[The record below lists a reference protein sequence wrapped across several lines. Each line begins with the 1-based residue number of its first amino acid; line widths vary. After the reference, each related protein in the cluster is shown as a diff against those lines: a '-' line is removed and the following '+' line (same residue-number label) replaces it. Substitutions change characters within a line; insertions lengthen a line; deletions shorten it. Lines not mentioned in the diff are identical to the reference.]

1 MQHKENNLMTVK
13 NPNSERQDII
23 ALGFQGWGKLMIP
36 TNEHRK
42 LPHTSK
48 TLEGMGTE
56 A

>member
-1 MQHKENNLMTVK
+1 MQHKENNLMTAK

-23 ALGFQGWGKLMIP
+23 ALGLQSWAKLTIL

-42 LPHTSK
+42 LPHMSK
-48 TLEGMGTE
+48 TLRGMGSE

>member
-13 NPNSERQDII
+13 NPNSERQDI
-23 ALGFQGWGKLMIP
+23 ALGLQSREKLMIL

-42 LPHTSK
+42 LPHMSK
-48 TLEGMGTE
+48 TLRGMGRE

>member
-1 MQHKENNLMTVK
+1 MQHKKNNLMTAK

-23 ALGFQGWGKLMIP
+23 ALGLQSWAKLTIL

-48 TLEGMGTE
+48 TLRGMGSE